1 MSTRFC
7 LFHCTTRCS
16 TCCHARAAWRCLSR
30 PWTAYMVKTYVCG
43 AIVAYLV
50 FDMEFAFS
58 YRFQSD
64 HSLCQVL
71 ITGMQWHRP
80 KKNAKI
86 AMPWPANAINVW
98 RWEIHWLYDTVSVFP
113 VKMCIIMCPFEGPN
127 GHLRQGQQWNEVS
140 SGHDGGNDH
149 GVLGTSLRKVASD
162 HDKAWLKIANM
173 WDLPLSATATDESVQ
188 CSRLSP
194 NCLLKMVTGHFVC
207 WLLGCLHHVYLHI
220 RTSSPSNFRALWSW
234 DTPQTQQAPLYAR
247 CAEETF
253 ILRGSL
259 RKWHP
264 VRTRIKCLRGHL
276 V

>member
-1 MSTRFC
+1 
-7 LFHCTTRCS
+7 
-16 TCCHARAAWRCLSR
+16 
-30 PWTAYMVKTYVCG
+30 
-43 AIVAYLV
+43 
-50 FDMEFAFS
+50 
-58 YRFQSD
+58 
-64 HSLCQVL
+64 
-71 ITGMQWHRP
+71 
-80 KKNAKI
+80 
-86 AMPWPANAINVW
+86 MPWPANAINVW
-98 RWEIHWLYDTVSVFP
+98 CWEIHWLYDTVSVFP
-113 VKMCIIMCPFEGPN
+113 VKMCSITCPFEGPN

-149 GVLGTSLRKVASD
+149 GVLGTSLRKVASN

-234 DTPQTQQAPLYAR
+234 DTPQTQQAPLYTR

-253 ILRGSL
+253 ILCGSL

>member
-1 MSTRFC
+1 MPGPPGGVWEGNEQHIWLSLMFAAPLSQTRY
-7 LFHCTTRCS
+7 LAWNSRFHTVFNLTIRSAKYWLPECS
-16 TCCHARAAWRCLSR
+16 
-30 PWTAYMVKTYVCG
+30 
-43 AIVAYLV
+43 
-50 FDMEFAFS
+50 D
-58 YRFQSD
+58 
-64 HSLCQVL
+64 
-71 ITGMQWHRP
+71 TGR

-86 AMPWPANAINVW
+86 AMPWPANATNVW

-113 VKMCIIMCPFEGPN
+113 MKMCIIMYPFEGPN

-140 SGHDGGNDH
+140 SGHDRGNDH
-149 GVLGTSLRKVASD
+149 GVLGTSLRKEASD

-194 NCLLKMVTGHFVC
+194 NCLLKMATGHFVC

-220 RTSSPSNFRALWSW
+220 RTSSPGNFRALWSW
-234 DTPQTQQAPLYAR
+234 ETPQTQQAPLYTR

-253 ILRGSL
+253 ILCGSL